1 MDKVTRLDPG
11 ILISN
16 WNLQCV
22 MTLPLLLRFD
32 KESRPTSGLDA
43 GKDLTFVALT

>member
-1 MDKVTRLDPG
+1 MDKVTILDPD

-22 MTLPLLLRFD
+22 MTLPLLLMFD
-32 KESRPTSGLDA
+32 KESRPTSGLGA
-43 GKDLTFVALT
+43 GKDLTFAALP